1 MITLRLRGLYAAA
14 LTSLFRQYPEE
25 CEVVQPDEE
34 VQARLPIAWRME
46 SPDVDIEAPADIHG
60 NRDLL
65 RVTGSTSAV
74 QQALDILQRQCF
86 DVIVQQSA
94 SPVGAI
100 YMGLVGIVSP
110 ANRRAVVYMGDDMVG
125 LLPLRYEERSVQIG
139 SYIPVRI
146 EAPPQAGE
154 YRAEVSN
161 VLTVPGQYVVLT
173 TAPGVRLS
181 KQITNAA
188 ARERLQQLGDA
199 QRLAGWGLI
208 WRTAAQDTDEPL
220 LLEEIQRLTAQ
231 ASNLKAQVAATT
243 ALGYVCGGEA
253 IAQVVMTAH
262 AKAMCDQLRTAI
274 IPTLPGHHKYK
285 AHGDTYHAA
294 VDALEKELPPEML
307 RARTANL
314 NVLSSVNAMQQPL
327 NQTLQV
333 QMRHVDGRV
342 TSQNNVQP
350 VGYDIT
356 AGWVEV
362 RQELM
367 TPNTYPPDFSIEQQ
381 SGDYLL
387 TRFHEGAWSY
397 ISRLYGRDGT
407 WKGDYARV
415 TTPVAIFTDQIQVL
429 DLRLTVRR
437 SATHTPALT
446 GLEALRQFQEQRVI
460 SAALVQRAQAE
471 GEALLQRVQQGD
483 TP

>member
-1 MITLRLRGLYAAA
+1 MITLRLRGLYATA

-25 CEVVQPDEE
+25 CTVVQPDEE

-46 SPDVDIEAPADIHG
+46 PPDVEIDVQSDAHG

-65 RVTGSTSAV
+65 RVTGTASAV

-86 DVIVQQSA
+86 DVIVQQSV
-94 SPVGAI
+94 SHIGAI
-100 YMGLVGIVSP
+100 YMGLVGIVSE
-110 ANRRAVVYMGDDMVG
+110 ANRRAVVYMGDDLAG
-125 LLPLRYEERSVQIG
+125 LLPLRYEERGVQIG

-146 EAPPQAGE
+146 EAPPVAGE
-154 YRAEVSN
+154 YRPEISN

-188 ARERLQQLGDA
+188 ERERLQNLGA
-199 QRLAGWGLI
+199 SQHVAGWGII
-208 WRTAAQDTDEPL
+208 WRTAAQDTDEQL
-220 LLEEIQRLTAQ
+220 LLEEIQRLTDQ
-231 ASNLKAQVAATT
+231 ARGLKERVAAATT
-243 ALGYVCGGEA
+243 VGYVYGGEA
-253 IAQVVMTAH
+253 IAQVLMTAH
-262 AKAMCDQLRTAI
+262 AKTVCDQLRTAI

-285 AHGDTYHAA
+285 SQGDAYHAV

-314 NVLSSVNAMQQPL
+314 NVLSSVNAMQPPL
-327 NQTLQV
+327 NQALQV

-342 TSQNNVQP
+342 TSQNNAQP

-356 AGWVEV
+356 AGWVDV
-362 RQELM
+362 RQEL
-367 TPNTYPPDFSIEQQ
+367 TTQNSYPPDFPIDRQP
-381 SGDYLL
+381 GDYTT
-387 TRFHEGAWSY
+387 TRFQEGAWSY
-397 ISRLYGRDGT
+397 ITRLYGRDGT

-415 TTPVAIFTDQIQVL
+415 TTPVAIFTDQIQVM
-429 DLRLTVRR
+429 DLRLTVQR
-437 SATHTPALT
+437 STAQTPALT
-446 GLEALRQFQEQRVI
+446 GSEALRQFQKQGVI

-471 GEALLQRVQQGD
+471 GEALVQQLQQGSV
-483 TP
+483 P